1 VSDDIELTPKDRWWN
16 SIFEDLRAQE
26 AEAARRAAH
35 PPPRL
40 VAESPTIGPA
50 TSQAQAKISAKV
62 AFDQRFRVIQGPSD
76 ARGDT

>member
-40 VAESPTIGPA
+40 VAESSITEPA
-50 TSQAQAKISAKV
+50 SGQAQAKISAKA
-62 AFDQRFRVIQGPSD
+62 AFDQRFKVIEKD
-76 ARGDT
+76 APPK